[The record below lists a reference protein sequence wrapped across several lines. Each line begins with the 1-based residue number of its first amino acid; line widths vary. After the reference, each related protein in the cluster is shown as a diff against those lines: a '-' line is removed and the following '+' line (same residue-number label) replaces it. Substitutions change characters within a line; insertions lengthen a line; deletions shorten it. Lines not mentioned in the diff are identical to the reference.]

1 MGGGRGGLLPLYKKS
16 VGMCHWMGL
25 HFHHWIDYH
34 WVAFS
39 MELLEWGRTFSDF
52 WGETGLIFTV
62 SKRTKM
68 FVL

>member
-1 MGGGRGGLLPLYKKS
+1 
-16 VGMCHWMGL
+16 MCHWMGL

-34 WVAFS
+34 RVAFS